1 MKYIAK
7 PNTREQWLARVP
19 FDLRNG
25 HNPTLNRSGDTSTP
39 CLRSCLM
46 R

>member
-19 FDLRNG
+19 FDLRTATDPEQVG
-25 HNPTLNRSGDTSTP
+25 RYLDAVLEILS
-39 CLRSCLM
+39 LM